1 MHLRHIVA
9 IGAITAAGLV
19 GTGVLSAGADVQPN
33 HGHGFNC
40 THGDVASRDR
50 DRGNG
55 HECLPAVTV
64 TTTPTTSPTTTAPA
78 ASVAAQTVTVQPR
91 LTG

>member
-1 MHLRHIVA
+1 MHMRHIVA

-40 THGDVASRDR
+40 THGDVASRNR

-55 HECLPAVTV
+55 HECLQAVTV
-64 TTTPTTSPTTTAPA
+64 TTTPTTTAPA